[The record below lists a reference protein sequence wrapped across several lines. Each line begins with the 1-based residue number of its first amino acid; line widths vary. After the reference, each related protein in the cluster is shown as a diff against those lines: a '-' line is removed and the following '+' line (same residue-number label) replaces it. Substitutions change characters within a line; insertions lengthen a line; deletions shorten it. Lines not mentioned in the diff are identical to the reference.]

1 MHLCQ
6 ARETH
11 HRSSLFSQATI
22 SHAIGSIFESA
33 NSIQKWTPARGH
45 TYVTPTIP
53 RADTATRAGTLE
65 PKDPTP
71 IPEGSSGRAG
81 QAGAVAK
88 TSTKTELDSR
98 LAEESF
104 AIHSAFG
111 GDYMDE
117 LPITGKPGDFHYAS
131 TGRKDKLAV
140 PHPQAPSPAVK
151 PPVLAPLNTAKA
163 AEVSS
168 PKELKKTRSPKPGS
182 ARTKDRRKSKGG
194 GTATGTPTPS

>member
-1 MHLCQ
+1 M
-6 ARETH
+6 
-11 HRSSLFSQATI
+11 
-22 SHAIGSIFESA
+22 
-33 NSIQKWTPARGH
+33 P
-45 TYVTPTIP
+45 
-53 RADTATRAGTLE
+53 D
-65 PKDPTP
+65 
-71 IPEGSSGRAG
+71 GSSGKVG
-81 QAGAVAK
+81 QPGAAAK

-117 LPITGKPGDFHYAS
+117 VPITGKPGDFHFAS
-131 TGRKDKLAV
+131 TGRKDKLVV
-140 PHPQAPSPAVK
+140 PQPPPAAPTAK

-168 PKELKKTRSPKPGS
+168 PKELKKTKSPKPGS